1 MGLLLPAALTLATG
15 SERATAAVTASAT
28 TTTEPT
34 PAPSVAP
41 GVPAPTS
48 TPAPTPPP
56 TPPPSDPDP
65 ISRPEITSPGSGELL
80 GGGFTITGTAEPGSS
95 VQISA
100 STRSDPLCVST
111 VGTDGTFSCSTGALP
126 NAPGVQL
133 RVVQLVSGHAN
144 SSDTVTV
151 DVLNAPTAESGS
163 SSGVSTGYGTVR
175 GSAAGGA
182 TVRASAAGDAGSFDC
197 LAVADGSGG
206 WACNLGAGIP
216 SGILRVQATQ
226 STTWSGGESP
236 ASASFTLRIDSDTP
250 APPVVTSPARGT
262 TVRASGAV
270 FAGTGEPQALVTVF
284 AGSFAACT
292 ATVQNGAWSCTAG
305 DLAATRAPVSAIQQ
319 DAAGNVSNESTAF
332 DVVFVAG
339 TPTPGPS
346 ASAPAAPGA
355 ASGGTE
361 APGAGGAAGAGGTGG
376 AASGDGSGAGA
387 GAGGADG
394 TGGAGGA
401 TGQGDGGAS
410 GGSGAGSGGAP
421 GSPGPGGSTPHT
433 EAHGADGS
441 WAGSTRFSVSLAPVF
456 GQASGL
462 NWLLALG
469 VAVAALLL
477 VAAPARLMAGALSV
491 SFRARIRRTGTLLTG
506 RNRPR
511 NEFDRAPELALNPW
525 VLASVSI
532 VAAAAIGMLSGP
544 VENQPAYLRLLAAIC
559 IAFAV
564 LNAVSVLVPRLL
576 GLRMLGIRSTVT
588 FAPRYL
594 ALAVVA
600 TIVSRVFTIEP
611 ALLFGLVL
619 AAGCADGASR
629 RIRGQFAMLHL
640 LTLLVLGGVAWTT
653 ISLLPALG
661 TPFGA
666 FATEILNTLALG
678 SFGAAAVLVLPFGRF
693 SGRALFAWS
702 RAAWLATALGAFTLL
717 AAVVAP
723 AVTPGAGIAAASAP
737 VPALAALLLV
747 GVGFA
752 AVSLSVWA
760 WLRFVAPALK

>member
-1 MGLLLPAALTLATG
+1 MALTLATG
-15 SERATAAVTASAT
+15 SERATAAVTPSPT
-28 TTTEPT
+28 PT
-34 PAPSVAP
+34 PAPSIVP

-56 TPPPSDPDP
+56 TDPPSDPPP
-65 ISRPEITSPGSGELL
+65 IASPVITSPGSGELL

-111 VGTDGTFSCSTGALP
+111 VGADGTFSCSTGSLP

-133 RVVQLVSGHAN
+133 RVVQLVAGHDN

-151 DVLNAPTAESGS
+151 NVLNAPTAQSGS
-163 SSGVSTGYGTVR
+163 SSGVSSGYGTVR

-182 TVRASAAGDAGSFDC
+182 TVRATAVGDAGSFDC

-216 SGILRVQATQ
+216 SGSLRVQATQ

-236 ASASFTLRIDSDTP
+236 ASAAFTLRIDSDTP

-262 TVRASGAV
+262 SVRASGAV

-339 TPTPGPS
+339 TPTPSPS
-346 ASAPAAPGA
+346 ASAPATPGA
-355 ASGGTE
+355 VSGGAQTPG
-361 APGAGGAAGAGGTGG
+361 AGGAGGAAGPDGTGG
-376 AASGDGSGAGA
+376 AGSGDGSGAG
-387 GAGGADG
+387 GTDG
-394 TGGAGGA
+394 TGGTGGT

-410 GGSGAGSGGAP
+410 GGSGAGSGGASGGEP
-421 GSPGPGGSTPHT
+421 GSPGGAGGSTPHS
-433 EAHGADGS
+433 ESHGADGS
-441 WAGSTRFSVSLAPVF
+441 WAGSTRFSLSLTPVF

-462 NWLLALG
+462 NWLFALG

-525 VLASVSI
+525 VLASVTV

-559 IAFAV
+559 IAFGV
-564 LNAVSVLVPRLL
+564 LNAASVLIPRLL
-576 GLRMLGIRSTVT
+576 GLRILGIRSTVT

-594 ALAVVA
+594 AFAVVA

-619 AAGCADGASR
+619 AIGCADGASH

-666 FATEILNTLALG
+666 FATEMLNSLALG
-678 SFGAAAVLVLPFGRF
+678 SFGAAAILVLPFGRL

-723 AVTPGAGIAAASAP
+723 AVTPGAGIAAEPA
-737 VPALAALLLV
+737 PALAALLLV

-760 WLRFVAPALK
+760 WLRFVAPSLK